1 MDRFVQL
8 HFLKA
13 GLFTT
18 VQDQGRLGYQAFG
31 VPTSGALDRSAAE
44 LANQIVGNSA
54 DSPVLEIT
62 LMGPKI
68 KFAGK
73 GEIAI
78 TGANLSPTL
87 NGESCASNELLS
99 IRDGDL
105 LQFGRPVFGCRAYL
119 AVRGNWQIPSW
130 LSSRSAITQNGTAL
144 TPQSII
150 QKGTIIQIEP
160 AAENLFTS
168 RTTEVKPTAD
178 TSIIRV
184 LPGPEFEQFSRFS
197 IGEFFGQ
204 TYHITPDSN
213 RMGYRLKEKLRSFS
227 PNQELISSGIIPG
240 TIQITSAGQ
249 PIILLADAQT
259 SGGYYRIANVLSE
272 DLDNLAQCK
281 PGDRLR
287 FTLIAFEDLG

>member
-1 MDRFVQL
+1 MQL

-18 VQDQGRLGYQAFG
+18 IQDQGRVGFQAFG
-31 VPTSGALDRSAAE
+31 VPTSGALDRAAAA
-44 LANQIVGNSA
+44 LANQLVGNPA

-68 KFAGK
+68 QFVGE

-78 TGANLSPTL
+78 TGANLSAAL
-87 NGESCASNELLS
+87 NGEACASNQLLS
-99 IRDGDL
+99 ITDADQ
-105 LQFGRPVFGCRAYL
+105 LQFGRPEAGCRTYV
-119 AVRGNWQIPSW
+119 AVRGKWQVPRW
-130 LSSRSAITQNGTAL
+130 LSSRSAITQNGSTL

-150 QKGTIIQIEP
+150 KKGDVIQVETPTESP
-160 AAENLFTS
+160 ATFAS
-168 RTTEVKPTAD
+168 IQSGSAAKPTE
-178 TSIIRV
+178 IRV
-184 LPGPEFEQFSRFS
+184 LPGPEFERFSRFS
-197 IGEFFGQ
+197 IGEFFGK
-204 TYHITPDSN
+204 TYQITPDSN

-227 PNQELISSGIIPG
+227 PDQELISSGIIPG
-240 TIQITSAGQ
+240 TIQITASGQ

-272 DLDNLAQCK
+272 DLDHLAQFK

-287 FTLIAFEDLG
+287 FALISFEDLS